1 MGSELQMQGFSGIH
15 MALSTSIHQHLST
28 APPFSH
34 RDFWFCPSTV
44 LLGGVKEKSSVCSP
58 NFLHTERRELL
69 VFLFSHLNLQISE
82 AKPSL
87 SGWRRYSRK
96 RRKSIPFLA
105 VTFAFLC
112 YDFHTLSWAFLYIH
126 IPAVTI
132 VAVISKLPVR
142 KEEVPMT
149 FSVPL
154 DAKTMVWKAASL
166 HVGGT
171 KDEE

>member
-1 MGSELQMQGFSGIH
+1 
-15 MALSTSIHQHLST
+15 MACTWHFPPASFNCSAFLSKGLLS
-28 APPFSH
+28 
-34 RDFWFCPSTV
+34 FCHSCV
-44 LLGGVKEKSSVCSP
+44 LLSGMKERGACCS
-58 NFLHTERRELL
+58 NFLHIERRKLL
-69 VFLFSHLNLQISE
+69 VSSFLSLPSIS
-82 AKPSL
+82 KYQRICPF
-87 SGWRRYSRK
+87 SGWRRYSRN
-96 RRKSIPFLA
+96 RWKSIPFTA

-132 VAVISKLPVR
+132 VAVISNLSVR

-149 FSVPL
+149 LSVPL
-154 DAKTMVWKAASL
+154 DAKTMVWKAVSL